1 MKYMSY
7 ESTRI
12 IDKQEKYE
20 KIRAYDLVESLEKS
34 GISSDHVLCALEL
47 MGRKARSEFE
57 SAIISRAKQILSA
70 RQGEK

>member
-1 MKYMSY
+1 MSY

-20 KIRAYDLVESLEKS
+20 KIRAYDLIESLEKS
-34 GISSDHVLCALEL
+34 GISSDHVFCALEL

-57 SAIISRAKQILSA
+57 SAIILRAKQILSV